1 MKKFAWLYILLG
13 LSVLTAHA
21 VELTN
26 TNPRPTAQTAT
37 ARGNNATGYLNQI
50 RVSDIDATD
59 AVSYIAE
66 QVTGHDNVQADWN
79 VTNTDSDA
87 FIKNKPHIP
96 TIPSDAAIGDKAFSN
111 PPEDLSSTE
120 KLAVRNAIGA
130 AAPGQGGGGGGGGEE
145 NVQADW
151 SETDSTNDAFIK
163 NKPTIPQ
170 EENLVPFAE
179 TFSQAFARTFESTF
193 NANNANTAAISSNN
207 NVPSGAPSGTTD
219 FLVMTQPPALQAG
232 DWFRAERGNNY
243 IITKIQFIDVTN
255 AGDSRFWFNPSTD
268 IADTLKF
275 DSLGTG
281 AGTIRFAKQAMARD
295 ASNADSD
302 AYSNLAGYDEPV
314 ILTGYTRVS
323 ANVLTGSGEWF
334 FSGNAGTSLII
345 WPKANEKMALIA
357 RLKSGHFIKFGSYLL
372 VLSSNASLYNNQYTI
387 TATRVS
393 GTIPGLNSSSILTA
407 LGDNI
412 HRNEVSAAA
421 LKATLPAGGQ
431 YLRVKS
437 DGSDVEGVSL
447 TIPPTYTISSQ
458 TTIGTSNTTF
468 ISNGANGQLYEVFFK
483 GSKSTLD
490 SGQPFFDSIQ
500 LYWDDIPS
508 GTSRMAPAFTSRLAG
523 SNNGVAGRQ

>member
-26 TNPRPTAQTAT
+26 TNPRPTSQTFE
-37 ARGNNATGYLNQI
+37 ARGGNATGYLNEI
-50 RVSDIDATD
+50 RVSDTDATD
-59 AVSYIAE
+59 GVTYIDE
-66 QVTGHDNVQADWN
+66 KLG
-79 VTNTDSDA
+79 
-87 FIKNKPHIP
+87 
-96 TIPSDAAIGDKAFSN
+96 SN
-111 PPEDLSSTE
+111 PNT
-120 KLAVRNAIGA
+120 
-130 AAPGQGGGGGGGGEE
+130 
-145 NVQADW
+145 
-151 SETDSTNDAFIK
+151 
-163 NKPTIPQ
+163 
-170 EENLVPFAE
+170 VPFAE
-179 TFSQAFARTFESTF
+179 TFSEAFNRTFESTF

-219 FLVMTQPPALQAG
+219 FLVMTQPTALQAG

-334 FSGNAGTSLII
+334 FSGNAGTSLVI

-372 VLSSNASLYNNQYTI
+372 VLSNNPSLYNNQYTV

-393 GTIPGLNSSSILTA
+393 GTIPALNSSSILTA

-421 LKATLPAGGQ
+421 LKATLPAAGK
-431 YLRVKS
+431 YLRVRS
-437 DGSDVEGVSL
+437 DGADIEGADVAAINYNNLTNKPTDAQIGDKAFSNPPSDL
-447 TIPPTYTISSQ
+447 TDTEKTAVKTAIGISGGAPTLIATDTNLSTSWENVATGIGSTDRLVIWGCREISDYKEYDSIMIEVGDLGTSTSTPSRFAVGGNANRTFDLYLNG
-458 TTIGTSNTTF
+458 TTIRGKKNDSESGATF
-468 ISNGANGQLYEVFFK
+468 IVKIYR
-483 GSKSTLD
+483 
-490 SGQPFFDSIQ
+490 
-500 LYWDDIPS
+500 Y
-508 GTSRMAPAFTSRLAG
+508 
-523 SNNGVAGRQ
+523 